1 MKGRRPARGATLLE
15 LIITL
20 AMLGIIAG
28 IVGLTMLQPRDRYD
42 SDQTDAIARL
52 RRVAIASG
60 RDTSVVLTSEAQT
73 LTVLA
78 RATGLVLIDS
88 TSRGRP

>member
-28 IVGLTMLQPRDRYD
+28 IGGLTMLQPRDRHD
-42 SDQTDAIARL
+42 SDQADAIARL